1 MSSKVNHHE
10 FIKAFL
16 NNQSRHH
23 KEAMLAL
30 AKRAVA
36 CSGWQWLPGM
46 KAVHPQ
52 HGGWFRLEE
61 PRTRLIGDWTEAL
74 PDFTDEATASVLLQV
89 VRKVRGPFVYAEP
102 KGNGWRVL
110 RPTSDASDTGER
122 FKVIS
127 CTYILGSTEVE
138 ALVKALEAAP

>member
-52 HGGWFRLEE
+52 HGGWLFDSKSQGRDLSETGLKRCQTLPMRRQPPSSFKSFVRFAVRLFM
-61 PRTRLIGDWTEAL
+61 PNQKVTDGGFFGPHQTHQTRE
-74 PDFTDEATASVLLQV
+74 
-89 VRKVRGPFVYAEP
+89 
-102 KGNGWRVL
+102 NVL
-110 RPTSDASDTGER
+110 RLLAAH
-122 FKVIS
+122 IS
-127 CTYILGSTEVE
+127 S
-138 ALVKALEAAP
+138 AQPK